1 MAAITACLSYHR
13 AQVENYTA
21 HGADEIAVAV
31 AGAAVVEALDELDDQ
46 VPGQLP
52 DPNTV
57 TLRTVDGNQVVLDF
71 GRGYY
76 AGGY

>member
-1 MAAITACLSYHR
+1 M
-13 AQVENYTA
+13 ENYTA
-21 HGADEIAVAV
+21 HGADEIAGAG

>member
-1 MAAITACLSYHR
+1 
-13 AQVENYTA
+13 VENYTA

-52 DPNTV
+52 DPDTV
-57 TLRTVDGNQVVLDF
+57 TLRTVDGNQVVLEF